1 MSWMSWLSFASY
13 FFTSGIQ
20 RHPQRNLQQQIDLQG
35 VWNTKQR
42 VLGSWP
48 LRNLPRSKDFG
59 GISFWI
65 QNSYINSRKKKCCY
79 WPQNVLVLNIKQQSL
94 CIDVILG
101 ESLAWTCLTCLI
113 GGEREGW
120 SCFTEWCLVF
130 GGRAFQM
137 ITMWEMKEKPGRFII
152 MKVDDYFQ
160 GDWNEP
166 ATSSPP
172 NLPIWQTPRDLQR
185 APYKQRPEIW
195 VSNRDDHQLWREN
208 LPQIPPDAQCIMVY
222 MYPLVN

>member
-13 FFTSGIQ
+13 FFTSGIR
-20 RHPQRNLQQQIDLQG
+20 RHPQQQQIDLQG

-65 QNSYINSRKKKCCY
+65 QNGYINSRKKKCCY

-101 ESLAWTCLTCLI
+101 ESLAGTCLTCKKI
-113 GGEREGW
+113 QVKGKGW
-120 SCFTEWCLVF
+120 SFFTEWCLVF
-130 GGRAFQM
+130 GGRLL
-137 ITMWEMKEKPGRFII
+137 K
-152 MKVDDYFQ
+152 
-160 GDWNEP
+160 
-166 ATSSPP
+166 
-172 NLPIWQTPRDLQR
+172 
-185 APYKQRPEIW
+185 
-195 VSNRDDHQLWREN
+195 
-208 LPQIPPDAQCIMVY
+208 AQCLCIIELKHE
-222 MYPLVN
+222 PSK